1 MKKILLYSGGSD
13 CELIRRIWKPDVLL
27 YVDMKTPYSEA
38 EKKKIKAKRDDVT
51 FIDFDL
57 CQFEAK
63 DSIIPLRNLYLL
75 MIATNQL
82 KDGEEGEVCLGAL
95 RADTMPDKTTKFLKR
110 TEKLLQSILIPSTGI
125 ENGIKV
131 KVNTSFKNKSKH
143 ELLEM
148 CLKQGDELSDLWK
161 DSFSCYQPA
170 RGKECFAC
178 KACFKKFAAFY
189 SLAIDYGVDLE
200 ELFTST
206 QRKNMSEFIKEV
218 CVPDKKHI
226 LDDRGLDGK
235 DLERVINVVES
246 GNSL

>member
-13 CELIRRIWKPDVLL
+13 CELIRRVWKPDILL

-38 EKKKIKAKRDDVT
+38 EKKKIKAKRDDVV
-51 FIDFDL
+51 FVDFNL
-57 CQFEAK
+57 NQFESR

-75 MIATNQL
+75 MIAANQL

-110 TEKLLQSILIPSTGI
+110 SEKLLQSILIPSTGI
-125 ENGIKV
+125 EKGIKI

-143 ELLEM
+143 ELLEK
-148 CLKQGDELSDLWK
+148 CLRQGCDIQDLWN
-161 DSFSCYQPA
+161 DSFSCYHPV

-189 SLAIDYGVDLE
+189 CLADDKE
-200 ELFTST
+200 KLFSKKQLDTMT
-206 QRKNMSEFIKEV
+206 KFVEEV
-218 CVPDKKHI
+218 CIPDKKHI
-226 LDDRGLDGK
+226 LEDRGLDGK
-235 DLERVINVVES
+235 DLKEVIDVVER
-246 GNSL
+246 GFYL